1 LGRTAAQT
9 GPQQED
15 LAWLPRTHV
24 RMQRL
29 QLLKTHQPLLHH
41 DAPLAPSCPIL
52 SVGGDGFAC
61 LSSSAHAQ
69 TSIGGVV
76 VASGSSVRLIKSK
89 ISQCRR
95 PGGGEQ
101 QTSAPATFT
110 SATSSHAPVQDFH
123 VVPFCKVIFMSFER
137 RFAMSYIR
145 AGGVRARVSRLR
157 CRLSV
162 TRMCAPYP
170 PYIAYIHN
178 SLRGNTAS
186 HCIVIK

>member
-1 LGRTAAQT
+1 M

-41 DAPLAPSCPIL
+41 DAPLAPSCPRKRGL

-101 QTSAPATFT
+101 QVSAPEVQTCM
-110 SATSSHAPVQDFH
+110 APPSQVQPLHTKSQDCH
-123 VVPFCKVIFMSFER
+123 VVPFCKVISILR
-137 RFAMSYIR
+137 VLK
-145 AGGVRARVSRLR
+145 GGS
-157 CRLSV
+157 LSTHTQV
-162 TRMCAPYP
+162 GLGKGPC
-170 PYIAYIHN
+170 
-178 SLRGNTAS
+178 
-186 HCIVIK
+186 V